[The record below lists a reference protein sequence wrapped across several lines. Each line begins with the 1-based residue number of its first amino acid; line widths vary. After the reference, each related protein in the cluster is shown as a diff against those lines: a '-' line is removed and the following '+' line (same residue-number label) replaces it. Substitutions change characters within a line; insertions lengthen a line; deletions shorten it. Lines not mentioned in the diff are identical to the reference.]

1 MGRKVRIDMAGLR
14 YGRLVAIECA
24 HRDASGHV
32 HWRFRC
38 DCGEETVAH
47 GGNVRAGRTT
57 SCGCYHRE
65 TSAARLTVHGARGG
79 RRHGPTYRAW
89 QQMNDA
95 CARVA
100 VGAPDIGGSA
110 MPVATDWCGDYAAFV
125 RDLGERPAGTG
136 LARIDEAEGFAP
148 HNCRWMPIEDRSERA
163 AAGWRKR
170 RAAPRSRPR
179 KISR

>member
-1 MGRKVRIDMAGLR
+1 MGCKVRIDMAGIR
-14 YGRLVAIECA
+14 YGRLVGIESA
-24 HRDASGHV
+24 HRDASGHM

-38 DCGEETVAH
+38 DCGAETVAH

-95 CARVA
+95 CARFA
-100 VGAPDIGGSA
+100 IGRPNIAAPA
-110 MPVATDWCGDYAAFV
+110 MRVTTEWRNDYAAFV

-136 LARIDEAEGFAP
+136 LTRIDPADGFAP
-148 HNCRWMPIEDRSERA
+148 HNCRWGRIDDRSDRA
-163 AAGWRKR
+163 IAGWRKR
-170 RAAPRSRPR
+170 RAVGAEGVALG
-179 KISR
+179 